1 MNEKYLIAEDGVKT
15 YVKDGKVEGYELK
28 ARVPYYFG
36 VPFSQIKF
44 IRVTMDGVEEAQENI
59 RIFASSGEEFKM
71 SEIVSVSSYH
81 WGYGEKLRICV
92 LKNGGLAKGSHRL
105 ELDVGIAVIY
115 GGPKGF
121 TSHAYLNFVV

>member
-1 MNEKYLIAEDGVKT
+1 MNEKYLIAEEGVRT
-15 YVKDGKVEGYELK
+15 FLKDGKAAGYEFR

-44 IRVTMDGVEEAQENI
+44 IRVTMDGVEEDQENI
-59 RIFASSGEEFKM
+59 RLFASTGEEFKL
-71 SEIVSVSSYH
+71 SEILTVSSYH
-81 WGYGEKLRICV
+81 WAFGEKLRMCV
-92 LKNGGLAKGSHRL
+92 LKNNGLAKGQHKL

-121 TSHAYLNFVV
+121 TGHAYLDFAI